1 MIIISNVIY
10 PPESAREITK
20 RFLTAPVLPDFI
32 NKIGPYIS
40 TERNDGVHSI
50 TLYEVDNARLAEGL
64 QAVGESLAVY
74 IGVQGYTYDIKTYLE
89 VEEGLKILGM

>member
-32 NKIGPYIS
+32 TKIGPYIS
-40 TERNDGVHSI
+40 TERKDGVHSI
-50 TLYEVDNARLAEGL
+50 TLYEVENSRLADGL
-64 QAVGESLAVY
+64 LAVGESLAVY
-74 IGVQGYTYDIKTYLE
+74 IGVPGYTYDIRTYLE